1 MNSPKRTARLAGLL
15 YLLGGLTGPFT
26 LFYIPSV
33 LIVPGNAPAT
43 ASKIRAFELLLRA
56 GIVSDLAC
64 SIIFIFVVLNL
75 YRLLKD
81 VDHFHAVLM
90 VIMWLMSVPIAFMN
104 TLNSLAALILV
115 SGADF
120 LSVFTQGQKDAMAMM
135 FLRLHSHG
143 NIVNSIFWGLWLL
156 PLGCLVFKSGLFPRI
171 LGVFLIIASV
181 GYVIGSVTY
190 LLLPHYG
197 LIVSRFVMI
206 AEGLGEVPFV
216 FWLLAKGV
224 TISPPKTQAEAS

>member
-1 MNSPKRTARLAGLL
+1 MNSPLRTARLAGLL
-15 YLLGGLTGPFT
+15 YLLGGLISTFT
-26 LFYIPSV
+26 LFYVPSV
-33 LIVPGNAPAT
+33 LIVPGNATAT
-43 ASKIRAFELLLRA
+43 AGRIRDSELLLRA

-75 YRLLKD
+75 YYLFKD
-81 VDHFHAVLM
+81 ADRFHAVLM
-90 VIMWLMSVPIAFMN
+90 VIMWLMSVPIAFLN

-156 PLGCLVFKSGLFPRI
+156 PLAVLVFKSRFLPRV
-171 LGVFLIIASV
+171 LGVFLIIASA

-197 LIVSRFVMI
+197 LLVSRFAII
-206 AEGLGEVPFV
+206 AEGLGEVPLI
-216 FWLLAKGV
+216 FWLLFKGV
-224 TISPPKTQAEAS
+224 TIPAPQSQPETS